1 MGTSLGE
8 SLPSIQSPS
17 TQPLGAGHLLLL
29 PPPLH
34 HSLHREPSSPT
45 PTSLREPRRGFPDP
59 HQVLL
64 FAGALART
72 LHSNISRTKACGPG
86 PLPSRD
92 PGVRP
97 RGFFPGVLVCG
108 STWHTPRAAAH
119 APRHGPTSLTWS
131 RVFLPWC
138 ARARRPPPAGFAA
151 RSQPPRLLP
160 GPRSSPR
167 HCARASSLFLLLP
180 LPSRSGSR
188 GAGASC
194 VSRIPRA
201 AAQPALLELAPPHAS
216 ALRFPRG
223 SLPAP
228 SLLPISPPL
237 LKLLELDWA
246 PLKAGGRLRGD

>member
-1 MGTSLGE
+1 MGAIRLWGIGQEAFHWLGTSLGE

-119 APRHGPTSLTWS
+119 ALSKWRSCFFVPDFLMTLLDSS
-131 RVFLPWC
+131 RYFYCNIQQKV
-138 ARARRPPPAGFAA
+138 
-151 RSQPPRLLP
+151 Q
-160 GPRSSPR
+160 
-167 HCARASSLFLLLP
+167 
-180 LPSRSGSR
+180 
-188 GAGASC
+188 
-194 VSRIPRA
+194 
-201 AAQPALLELAPPHAS
+201 ELVCIKPVCH
-216 ALRFPRG
+216 LVN
-223 SLPAP
+223 
-228 SLLPISPPL
+228 
-237 LKLLELDWA
+237 
-246 PLKAGGRLRGD
+246 